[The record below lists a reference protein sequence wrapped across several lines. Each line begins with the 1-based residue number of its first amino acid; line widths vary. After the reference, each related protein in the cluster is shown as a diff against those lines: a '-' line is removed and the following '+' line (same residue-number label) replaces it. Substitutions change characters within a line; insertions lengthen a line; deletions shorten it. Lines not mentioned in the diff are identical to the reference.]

1 VRAEATPLDKF
12 TAHTKIRG
20 MQDDLRR
27 MMLILISE
35 RIGNSNA
42 VIRQEF
48 GKLRFQ
54 MIDDTAGGD
63 LKEPDKSEP
72 TRHAVLGAF
81 RADC

>member
-42 VIRQEF
+42 AIRQEF

-54 MIDDTAGGD
+54 MIDDTA
-63 LKEPDKSEP
+63 
-72 TRHAVLGAF
+72 R
-81 RADC
+81 R